1 MPPQGSS
8 QVPPQPTEARRFE
21 SSQFVISGVNNA
33 THKFLLTS
41 VPSVGITVG
50 PAAFSLHHTRTSAL
64 QRGVN
69 YASGAIKAKPGRTK
83 FIGCH
88 ALISIQMRRQP
99 TRSGSRTRM
108 RTRTRT
114 GTNSLTA
121 TSSQAVRQI
130 PRTGCQRQLQL
141 QLQLPGQW
149 AGHGAE

>member
-41 VPSVGITVG
+41 VPSVRITVG

-64 QRGVN
+64 QRVN

-108 RTRTRT
+108 RTRT

-130 PRTGCQRQLQL
+130 PRTGCQLQL
-141 QLQLPGQW
+141 QLRLPGQW

>member
-1 MPPQGSS
+1 MPLRVQVKFLHNPPRQDDSS
-8 QVPPQPTEARRFE
+8 RG
-21 SSQFVISGVNNA
+21 QFVISGVNNA

-41 VPSVGITVG
+41 VPSVRITVG
-50 PAAFSLHHTRTSAL
+50 PAAFSLRHTRTSAL

-108 RTRTRT
+108 RTRT
-114 GTNSLTA
+114 NSLTA

-130 PRTGCQRQLQL
+130 PRTGCQLQL

>member
-41 VPSVGITVG
+41 VPSVRITVG

-64 QRGVN
+64 QRVN
-69 YASGAIKAKPGRTK
+69 YASGAIKAKPERTK

-114 GTNSLTA
+114 NSLTA
-121 TSSQAVRQI
+121 TSSQAVSQI
-130 PRTGCQRQLQL
+130 PRTGCQRQL